1 MNRAFATLLASAAAL
16 CAAPAAYAA
25 SSDYLLELDGVKGEA
40 SSSIEISSWSWG
52 ASNGVVAP
60 RDVSSGQSSGK
71 RSSIAIDEPGVRAA
85 VAAPRDAASG
95 QATGKRTHKPVRMT
109 GSAAA
114 VPGGVTVATGD
125 LDGDG
130 LVDLADTAA
139 LPEVEQFTLT
149 FDKATPKLMESCA
162 KGTHFPKATIK
173 MRTASFTLENAT
185 VVSCTTGQPAIV
197 DNKINGN
204 NQMPNRISMNVTT
217 PKQTQGATFGEKVNQ
232 GLHAAGSMVVQLS
245 GQLKHTK
252 TGHVTIL
259 K

>member
-1 MNRAFATLLASAAAL
+1 MKRTFASIIATVASLAAAPSAFAA
-16 CAAPAAYAA
+16 
-25 SSDYLLELDGVKGEA
+25 SDYLLELDGVKGEA
-40 SSSIEISSWSWG
+40 SSSVEISSWSWG
-52 ASNGVVAP
+52 ASNPG
-60 RDVSSGQSSGK
+60 
-71 RSSIAIDEPGVRAA
+71 IAIDEPGVRAA
-85 VAAPRDAASG
+85 AAPRDAASG
-95 QATGKRTHKPVRMT
+95 LATGKRTHKPIRVR
-109 GSAAA
+109 GSADQAA
-114 VPGGVTVATGD
+114 GGVNVASGD

-130 LVDLADTAA
+130 RADFADTAG

-197 DNKINGN
+197 ENKINGN